1 MCKKFYKLA
10 RKYMDTCVKI
20 LHLFLVITFIT
31 FILLVRTRAFL
42 LFKIN
47 FKFMYYSLYQYG
59 NGISDANKL
68 TCKLYYIR
76 NELEEKVKN
85 CEIPIRWVSP
95 FMLNISNVKYT
106 SYLFY

>member
-1 MCKKFYKLA
+1 
-10 RKYMDTCVKI
+10 MDACVKI

-31 FILLVRTRAFL
+31 FILLVRTRALL

-85 CEIPIRWVSP
+85 CEIPIPWVSP